1 MRLADEWL
9 VAFQKL
15 SMPKI
20 ALCRHKSHLN
30 SINYTQFDM
39 KGGMGMGG
47 WLVGSEFG
55 GPVSSFGGKSH

>member
-47 WLVGSEFG
+47 WLVGCEFA
-55 GPVSSFGGKSH
+55 